1 MPSLK
6 KLHLHGNRNPHGLL
20 QSQALEGACPA
31 LEELRVSGLAMA
43 SSFVIELEDA
53 LLSSSSSSSE
63 GSDNDDALFPASLP
77 PTIKSVIVQ
86 AGVRPPVGA
95 KSSMVVLKDDAMMRQ
110 LERIRA
116 IARDREEE
124 GVRVVVLDRPE
135 EGMDVMSPA
144 EMKKVWLNGVAGRR
158 DGWWS

>member
-20 QSQALEGACPA
+20 QSHSLEGACPA

-53 LLSSSSSSSE
+53 LFSSFSANDS
-63 GSDNDDALFPASLP
+63 DDAFSASLP
-77 PTIKSVIVQ
+77 PNVKSVIVQ
-86 AGVRPPVGA
+86 AGARPPVGGKA
-95 KSSMVVLKDDAMMRQ
+95 SMTMMVLKDDAMMRQ
-110 LERIRA
+110 LERIREV
-116 IARDREEE
+116 ARDAERE
-124 GVRVVVLDRPE
+124 GVRVSVLDRPE
-135 EGMDVMSPA
+135 AGVDVISPL
-144 EMKKVWLNGVAGRR
+144 EMKKVWLDGVGGGC